1 MLYDGMPLIM
11 ATFYPV
17 PAGALPCT
25 CAQKFA
31 VQQGVLVG
39 LRKPLNLRAERSIY
53 QLSPDISARQPT
65 STRCSGTSNSSSQ
78 AATSVQALPNS
89 ASEAVQKGQQA
100 FDRAEYGE
108 ALQLFSR
115 AMSLSPNDDEARA
128 ALYNGACAKAKLK
141 QWQGAADDVTRAVN
155 DYKLK
160 LDVAVKVRMVLH
172 TAWFYQ
178 PPSKALA
185 ICNQFAAN

>member
-25 CAQKFA
+25 CAHK
-31 VQQGVLVG
+31 VVVHQGVLVG
-39 LRKPLNLRAERSIY
+39 LRKPLNLRAGRSIY
-53 QLSPDISARQPT
+53 QLSPDISSARQPT
-65 STRCSGTSNSSSQ
+65 STRCSGISNSSSQ

-160 LDVAVKVRMVLH
+160 LDVAVKVRILH
-172 TAWFYQ
+172 IAWFY
-178 PPSKALA
+178 
-185 ICNQFAAN
+185 